1 MDEFLIKNDEC
12 AYNTRC
18 LKIQLKAEFG
28 DELLFSNSPGQADSI
43 TLKRTADSII
53 RECFENYKSSCIE
66 AQEQIIIQTAAMLT
80 VNDIKENVSTAKEF
94 YPSPEDLTSEN
105 CINYLPRSLYIFLNK
120 IATGTKKEK
129 KVVAIG
135 QALIQACRPRSIIA
149 PIQIGLAAQLHHFYS
164 SRFLIDVLN
173 SLGVCS
179 SYSEVM
185 QLLKDAALHGCKD
198 IGELLSSFLVK
209 MRGQPSPYDQWFVR
223 NENLAFSA
231 ILAEKGHF

>member
-1 MDEFLIKNDEC
+1 M
-12 AYNTRC
+12 
-18 LKIQLKAEFG
+18 KAEFG
-28 DELLFSNSPGQADSI
+28 DEILFSNSPGQADII

-53 RECFENYKSSCIE
+53 RECFENCKTSCIE
-66 AQEQIIIQTAAMLT
+66 AQEQIIIETAAMLII
-80 VNDIKENVSTAKEF
+80 NDIKENVSTAKEF
-94 YPSPEDLTSEN
+94 YPSFDDFTSED
-105 CINYLPRSLYIFLNK
+105 CINYLPRSLCIFLNK

-135 QALIQACRPRSIIA
+135 LALIQACRPRSIIA
-149 PIQIGLAAQLHHFYS
+149 PIQIGLTAQLHHLYS

-185 QLLKDAALHGCKD
+185 QLLRDVALHGCKD

-209 MRGQPSPYDQWFVR
+209 MRGQPSPYDQWSVR
-223 NENLAFSA
+223 YENLAFLA
-231 ILAEKGHF
+231 IFS